1 MQDKHHVFDPSQ
13 SMGERKQ
20 PISLVAQLLQATVT
34 MHHVDEVLLWLSD
47 KIGQY
52 LGIPVVQFWTMQ
64 LDRSGEL
71 HAEVRASA
79 SQLPSLPQQATI
91 NQYMVS
97 VVDRLL
103 LEQHGIASLPVADV
117 FSPVLASF
125 LTRYGLQ
132 YWAGYFL
139 QHEMLLPPARSD
151 SEVKQSPTP
160 LTVIVSFF
168 SQSSLSKEQER
179 AIAFILEQALRILI
193 NRRFLAAPDALL
205 SPTPDKQS
213 RKSFSGL
220 TLADIV
226 PRRAQDLEAF
236 QADNPFANAAI
247 LADKNARRLYAAID
261 GRKTMADLMKG
272 LAFGPQEG
280 AEAFRYLLNQQK
292 IQLSTLDEK
301 PLESFSIIDSLF

>member
-1 MQDKHHVFDPSQ
+1 MQDKHHVPDPSQ
-13 SMGERKQ
+13 SNGERKQ
-20 PISLVAQLLQATVT
+20 PISLVAQLLQATIT

-52 LGIPVVQFWTMQ
+52 VGIPVVQFWAMQ
-64 LDRSGEL
+64 LDHSGEL
-71 HAEVRASA
+71 HAEARASA
-79 SQLPSLPQQATI
+79 SQLSALPQQATI
-91 NQYMVS
+91 NQYMIPVI
-97 VVDRLL
+97 DRLL
-103 LEQHGIASLPVADV
+103 LEQRGIASLPVADV
-117 FSPVLASF
+117 FPPVLASF

-139 QHEMLLPPARSD
+139 QREMLLPPARRD
-151 SEVKQSPTP
+151 SEVKQSPKP
-160 LTVIVSFF
+160 LTVIVSIF

-193 NRRFLAAPDALL
+193 NRRFLVAPDALL

-213 RKSFSGL
+213 VRSFSGL

-247 LADKNARRLYAAID
+247 LEDKNARRLYTAID

-301 PLESFSIIDSLF
+301 PLENFSIIDSLF